1 MTIHNRISGV
11 WRTLTSFYVKVSGT
25 WRPTTAIYIKDLG
38 VWRSVGSS
46 TPDAPTL
53 TQTNSANGNYTLDTS
68 AFSSPVV
75 PTTHAS
81 TDWQITSASDTSFS
95 SPIYQSL
102 SDTSNKLTINLHD
115 KGFTDGYQLIAR
127 VRHRA
132 ADGGIGFW
140 STTYPIYTPPS
151 VSFSGVSASHTYTL
165 TSYSGL
171 SATHSSSD
179 YALTTTADTSFSST
193 AYSLS
198 SQSALSY
205 TNTTLLSSSSNYL
218 VRVRANFNDGRSSPY
233 KISSKTTSSYTY
245 TITYTSNTTM
255 ITPFTPTSNGSASV
269 NVYVE
274 VAGGKGNR
282 PSSNQN
288 NGCNSAG
295 RGKRFGMTLTLTG
308 NTGYYAYPSGAA
320 GGANA
325 SCSANGGG
333 DAAVFADAA
342 SSPGAYLIAG
352 GGGGVRQSC
361 HDCGAPMDGCGGGAG
376 SLYAGGGN
384 CGTCC
389 GCGGS
394 GSVYAGFKR
403 GSGTSRDYA
412 ETGYNPSTGET
423 GCAGGDSWSYGS
435 LSVNG
440 WNDGDPYVYISWS

>member
-193 AYSLS
+193 AYSAT

-205 TNTTLLSSSSNYL
+205 ANTTLLSSSSNYL
-218 VRVRANFNDGRSSPY
+218 VKVRANFSDGRSSPY
-233 KISSKTTSSYTY
+233 KTSTRTTSSYTY

-255 ITPFTPTSNGSASV
+255 VTPFTPTSNGGASV

-274 VAGGKGNR
+274 VAGGKGIRGDRNI
-282 PSSNQN
+282 
-288 NGCNSAG
+288 CNSSG
-295 RGKRFGMTLTLTG
+295 RGKKFGMTLTLTG
-308 NTGYYAYPSGAA
+308 NTSYYAYPIGVT
-320 GGANA
+320 GGSAA

-333 DAAVFADAA
+333 NAAVFATT
-342 SSPGAYLIAG
+342 SNGAYLIAG

-361 HDCGAPMDGCGGGAG
+361 HDCSQPMDGCGGGSGSTGAG
-376 SLYAGGGN
+376 SGN

-389 GCGGS
+389 GCGGN
-394 GSVYAGFKR
+394 GSTWGGSR
-403 GSGTSRDYA
+403 LGSGTSQDYA
-412 ETGYNPSTGET
+412 ESGYNPSTGEG
-423 GCAGGDSWSYGS
+423 GCGGGNSWSYGS
-435 LSVNG
+435 LSLND
-440 WNDGDPYVYISWS
+440 WNDQASYVYISWS

>member
-1 MTIHNRISGV
+1 MTIHNNQSGV
-11 WRTLTSFYVKVSGT
+11 WRTITSFYIKVSGI
-25 WRPTTAIYIKDLG
+25 WRSTTGIHIKYSD

-53 TQTNSANGNYTLDTS
+53 TQTNSINGNYTLNTS
-68 AFSSPVV
+68 AFNSPIV

-193 AYSLS
+193 AYNLS

-205 TNTTLLSSSSNYL
+205 TNTTNLLSSSSSYL

-233 KISSKTTSSYTY
+233 KISTKTTSSYTY
-245 TITYTSNTTM
+245 SVTYTSNTTM
-255 ITPFTPTSNGSASV
+255 TTPFTPTSNGGASV

-274 VAGGKGNR
+274 CAGGKGIR
-282 PSSNQN
+282 GDRQL
-288 NGCNSAG
+288 CNAAG
-295 RGKRFGMTLTLTG
+295 RGKKFGMTLTLTG
-308 NTGYYAYPSGAA
+308 NTSYYAYPIGVN
-320 GGANA
+320 GGSWS

-333 DAAVFADAA
+333 NAAVFATT
-342 SSPGAYLIAG
+342 SNGAYLIAG
-352 GGGGVRQSC
+352 GGGGVRQCC
-361 HDCGAPMDGCGGGAG
+361 HCCDCACDGCGGGAG
-376 SLYAGGGN
+376 STAAGGGN
-384 CGTCC
+384 CGTY
-389 GCGGS
+389 GVCGGS
-394 GSVYAGFKR
+394 GSTWGGSR
-403 GSGTSRDYA
+403 LGSGTSQDYA
-412 ETGYNPSTGET
+412 ESGSNPSNGEG
-423 GCAGGDSWSYGS
+423 GCGGGNSWSYGS
-435 LSVNG
+435 LSLND
-440 WNDGDPYVYISWS
+440 WNDQASYVYISW